1 MPRSSPRRPEKK
13 YKDSSARV
21 FLPNNLFNRTPTSL
35 SVHRLPSVFKMA
47 NAVTQLNNYF
57 QGKGAPHA
65 VSWVEHST
73 GPSHAVKWTV
83 QCKVSGEVIGT
94 GTADTKAAAKEE
106 AAKEALAA
114 LGV

>member
-1 MPRSSPRRPEKK
+1 MSRSSPRRPEKK
-13 YKDSSARV
+13 YKDS
-21 FLPNNLFNRTPTSL
+21 N
-35 SVHRLPSVFKMA
+35 
-47 NAVTQLNNYF
+47 F

-106 AAKEALAA
+106 AAKEALAKGVR
-114 LGV
+114 LGK